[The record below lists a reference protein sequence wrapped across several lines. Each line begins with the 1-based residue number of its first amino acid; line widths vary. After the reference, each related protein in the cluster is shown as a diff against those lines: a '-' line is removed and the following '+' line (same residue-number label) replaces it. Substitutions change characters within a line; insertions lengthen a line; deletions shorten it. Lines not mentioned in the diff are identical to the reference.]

1 MEDEGAHREG
11 AVALDLGFGVAEGA
25 EEERE
30 EAVGEG
36 GDAALHAV
44 DNLGEGS
51 DGSRSVA
58 GGTLQVLPLR
68 GDVSSARER
77 RAREKTHVVLG
88 HGGEEGGEELSEIGT
103 ENAGERADQVAGG
116 TDEGGI
122 ILGLVSRSD
131 DLSIGVVVDLAGG
144 GALEDRVEVVADG
157 LDVCRF
163 QVRQ

>member
-1 MEDEGAHREG
+1 MTG
-11 AVALDLGFGVAEGA
+11 VQTCALPIL
-25 EEERE
+25 
-30 EAVGEG
+30 
-36 GDAALHAV
+36 
-44 DNLGEGS
+44 
-51 DGSRSVA
+51 
-58 GGTLQVLPLR
+58 
-68 GDVSSARER
+68 
-77 RAREKTHVVLG
+77 VLG